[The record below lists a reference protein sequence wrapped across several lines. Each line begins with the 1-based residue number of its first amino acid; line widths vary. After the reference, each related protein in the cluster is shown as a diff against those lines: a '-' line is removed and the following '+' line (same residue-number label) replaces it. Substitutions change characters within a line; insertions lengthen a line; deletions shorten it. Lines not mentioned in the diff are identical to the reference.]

1 MYSYSSLEALFEPTS
16 IAIIGATAD
25 QDDPGTIV
33 ASNLLASG
41 YKGKIFPVNA
51 EGEEVLGIKAFSSIS
66 EIPRFT
72 DLAVICLSPAE
83 VLGAV
88 EMLCELPVRAAIVT
102 SSGFGETGREGYI
115 LEQRLAKIAKKT
127 GMIILG
133 PNCLGLMNPTL
144 SLNAS
149 LSADYTK
156 QGNIAFFSQSGA
168 LCNTALDWANSEG
181 VGFSK
186 FISLGNKAVLSEA
199 TMLRYLSNDPDTKV
213 VVGYCETLEDGQDFL
228 RVAYDATCKK
238 PLILLRA
245 GGTSAGARAASAHS
259 GALTGT
265 TSAYN
270 AAFRQAGVLQA
281 VDIEDMFNLAHAFS
295 CQPLPKGGSV
305 AIVTNS
311 GGPGII
317 AADMCEKGSLTV
329 SRPSNATIDKMK
341 GFLKP
346 YAALYNPI
354 DMIGDATSE
363 TYAKTLRAVIEDD
376 AFDSVLV
383 ILTPAAN
390 IVAEVEKVAADI
402 LVAAMDSSK
411 PIVTCFMG
419 GHSVAGARN
428 LLRDGG
434 IPCYDF
440 PEAAVR
446 SLDAMTR
453 CYRWQNKDWPIEV
466 CFRRDISKA
475 QSIVANSRR
484 IGLMELVELDAQH
497 LASAYELPVPETVLA
512 RTSNQAAKA
521 AKRIGYPVVLKVAS
535 PQISRKEE
543 LGLVVT
549 DLNTPQELRRAFLEI
564 TSRAARRCKDA
575 YITGCLVQ
583 AMGPKDSHEVIIS
596 FRRDAQFGPLIRF
609 SLGGIHADM
618 LGDVSSRLAPLALND
633 AQEMIREIAAY
644 PILRGARS
652 GAAID
657 LGALE
662 DILLM
667 VSQMASDLPE
677 IQEAEFS
684 PIIVGPDGAVVAN
697 MRMTIG

>member
-1 MYSYSSLEALFEPTS
+1 MHSYSSLEALFEPAS
-16 IAIIGATAD
+16 IAIIGATS
-25 QDDPGTIV
+25 DPGDPGSIV
-33 ASNLLASG
+33 AANLLNSG

-66 EIPRFT
+66 MIPRFT

-88 EMLCELPVRAAIVT
+88 EMLAELPVRAAIVT
-102 SSGFGETGREGYI
+102 SSGFGETGREGYM
-115 LEQRLAKIAKKT
+115 LEQHLAKMAKNT

-133 PNCLGLMNPTL
+133 PNCLGLMNPSL

-149 LSADYTK
+149 LSVDYIK

-186 FISLGNKAVLSEA
+186 FISLGNKAVLSES
-199 TMLRYLSNDPDTKV
+199 TMLRYLANDPDTKV
-213 VVGYCETLEDGQDFL
+213 IVGYCETLEDGQDFL
-228 RVAYDATCKK
+228 RVAYDTTCKK
-238 PLILLRA
+238 PVILLRA
-245 GGTSAGARAASAHS
+245 GGTSSGAKAASAHS
-259 GALTGT
+259 GALTGAT
-265 TSAYN
+265 CAYN

-295 CQPLPKGGSV
+295 CQPLPNGPSV

-329 SRPSNATIDKMK
+329 SCPSNSTIDELK

-346 YAALYNPI
+346 YASLYNPV
-354 DMIGDATSE
+354 DMVGDATAE
-363 TYAKTLRAVIEDD
+363 TYAKTLKAVIEDD
-376 AFDSVLV
+376 VFDSVLV
-383 ILTPAAN
+383 ILTPVVKVA
-390 IVAEVEKVAADI
+390 AEVEKVAEVI
-402 LVAAMDSSK
+402 LAAAQSSSK
-411 PIVTCFMG
+411 PIVACLMG
-419 GHSVAGARN
+419 GHSVSGSRAM
-428 LLRDGG
+428 LRDGG

-446 SLDAMTR
+446 SLDALTH
-453 CYRWQNKDWPIEV
+453 CHRWQNKDWPIEV
-466 CFRRDISKA
+466 CFRRDIAKA

-484 IGLMELVELDAQH
+484 IGLMELVELDAQY

-521 AKRIGYPVVLKVAS
+521 AKRIGYPVVLKIAS
-535 PQISRKEE
+535 PQISRKDE
-543 LGLVVT
+543 LGLIAT
-549 DLNTPQELRRAFLEI
+549 NLNTPQELRRAFLEI

-583 AMGPKDSHEVIIS
+583 AMGPKDSHEVVIS
-596 FRRDAQFGPLIRF
+596 FRRDAQFGPLISF

-633 AQEMIREIAAY
+633 AQEMIREVKAY
-644 PILRGARS
+644 PILRGARA
-652 GAAID
+652 GTAID
-657 LGALE
+657 LGCLE

-684 PIIVGPDGAVVAN
+684 PVIAGPDGAVVAN